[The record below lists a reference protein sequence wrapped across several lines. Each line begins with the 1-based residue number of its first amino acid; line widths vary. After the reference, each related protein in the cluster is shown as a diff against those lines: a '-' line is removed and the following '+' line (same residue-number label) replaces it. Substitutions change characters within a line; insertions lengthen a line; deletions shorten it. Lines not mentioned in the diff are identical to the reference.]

1 MPNPETPFQ
10 DIRSALSNG
19 EVGLRGPMKR
29 YQDEIDFIQNFAHD
43 HITAEWE
50 QTNAA
55 VNAMV
60 EFAGVSTQ
68 DSEPDD
74 LPPHFYESFERLA
87 GHFVVA
93 FARMNGGVDVRCEV
107 ADVKRDLP
115 RLFEEFTAINGILGL
130 TKNEFTRTRHPALGL
145 SPEEAQSL
153 SDRAQAVGFTKS
165 HIKKFAASLNPND
178 ALKNAMLSVLAI
190 KFAGINLKPGDIRDI
205 AASHRNPLKAAQ
217 LFSQTITELLEEY
230 EFDSVVTRSDI
241 EHFVRNYTVDAAP
254 QEVADYVE
262 RVSQYT
268 NKYAGD
274 PVIDINTIRAVC
286 RRLKDPTRLFDQIL
300 ARHSDLCETYPTL
313 SPHLTA
319 YLARNYRDPKLA
331 LSNALT
337 SLGADV
343 DSADVLASVKTN
355 DIWDILQGKK

>member
-29 YQDEIDFIQNFAHD
+29 YQNEIDFIQNFAHG
-43 HITAEWE
+43 HIAAEWE
-50 QTNAA
+50 QARAEINLLSSISGAPVEEAA
-55 VNAMV
+55 
-60 EFAGVSTQ
+60 
-68 DSEPDD
+68 PDE
-74 LPPHFYESFERLA
+74 LPSHFYESFERLA

-93 FARMNGGVDVRCEV
+93 FARLNSGTDYQCEV
-107 ADVKRDLP
+107 DDVERGMP

-190 KFAGINLKPGDIRDI
+190 EFAGINLKPGDIRDI
-205 AASHRNPLKAAQ
+205 AANHRNPLKAAQ

-230 EFDSVVTRSDI
+230 EFDPVVTRSDI

-268 NKYAGD
+268 NKYAED
-274 PVIDINTIRAVC
+274 PVIDINTIRAAC
-286 RRLKDPTRLFDQIL
+286 RRLKDPTRLFGQIL

-313 SPHLTA
+313 SPRLAA
-319 YLARNYRDPKLA
+319 YLARNYSDPKLA

-337 SLGADV
+337 SLD
-343 DSADVLASVKTN
+343 ADVLASVKTN
-355 DIWDILQGKK
+355 DIWDFLQGKK